1 MNGMFAVHAL
11 SCCNDNGPGLI
22 KVCEITKVVFFAVYR
37 AARMPAFIFL
47 IPINAFDAA
56 CVIFWRELIELIDP
70 MRNVSEV
77 A

>member
-22 KVCEITKVVFFAVYR
+22 KVGEIAKVIFFAVDR
-37 AARMPAFIFL
+37 AARVPAFIFL

-56 CVIFWRELIELIDP
+56 CVVFWSELIELINP
-70 MRNVSEV
+70 VRNVSEV